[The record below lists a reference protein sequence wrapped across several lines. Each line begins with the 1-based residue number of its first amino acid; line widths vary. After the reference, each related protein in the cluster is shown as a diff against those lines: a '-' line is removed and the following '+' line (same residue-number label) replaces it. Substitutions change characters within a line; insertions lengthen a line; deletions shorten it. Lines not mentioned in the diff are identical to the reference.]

1 MGCIFIRVTQWLLN
15 GYTFS
20 GFWVPKVTK
29 MGSITYGHRIDNNG
43 VAILRGQ
50 WLALAT
56 SCSKI
61 SKKLPQNFKK
71 VAPKFLKSCPK
82 LLEFYKKLLKTCSL
96 SKIKKT
102 GPTAILRFFKTNA
115 ASKVQ

>member
-1 MGCIFIRVTQWLLN
+1 MTRLTIMGCIFIRVTQW
-15 GYTFS
+15 GRTFS

-29 MGSITYGHRIDNNG
+29 MGSITYGHRIDNNW

-61 SKKLPQNFKK
+61 SKKLPEVARILQK
-71 VAPKFLKSCPK
+71 VAQN
-82 LLEFYKKLLKTCSL
+82 LLVK
-96 SKIKKT
+96 
-102 GPTAILRFFKTNA
+102 
-115 ASKVQ
+115 